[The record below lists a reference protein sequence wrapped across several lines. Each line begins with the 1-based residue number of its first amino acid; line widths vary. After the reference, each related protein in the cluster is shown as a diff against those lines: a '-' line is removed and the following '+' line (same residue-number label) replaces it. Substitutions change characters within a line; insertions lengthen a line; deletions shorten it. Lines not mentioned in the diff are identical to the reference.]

1 MKLLSYSDKSPAQE
15 VANDVASIFQSRGV
29 TPEEAINSHTEI
41 SQRLIVLRIKQ
52 NQFIYTFAEE
62 DIKALQA
69 IDRKI
74 QESGIWYSDF
84 VEYNI
89 RQVPYITLYEDS
101 PIPRGRPGLM
111 TLFMLGLEII
121 PRGSDFSNMRL
132 TAIFMANP
140 IRFLGEL
147 WYIASPAISDMIEPF
162 WESIVQVYVEVFKS
176 LGVDFPVR

>member
-52 NQFIYTFAEE
+52 NQFIYTFTEE
-62 DIKALQA
+62 DIKALQT

-84 VEYNI
+84 VEYNL

-101 PIPRGRPGLM
+101 PIPSGQARPYDIIHAWARDYTVRKRFFQYAPYRDINGQSDPFPGR
-111 TLFMLGLEII
+111 TLVYRLA
-121 PRGSDFSNMRL
+121 SDFRH
-132 TAIFMANP
+132 
-140 IRFLGEL
+140 
-147 WYIASPAISDMIEPF
+147 D
-162 WESIVQVYVEVFKS
+162 
-176 LGVDFPVR
+176 